1 MDKAKYLQEG
11 KNIDYKNGGTDMI
24 AAGEIVVIG
33 SRIGV
38 AGGDIPGGE
47 TGAVVTEGVWE
58 LPKTA
63 EEAISVGDM
72 LYFDAATKKVTKTAS
87 KTVESAAVPNPNAG
101 LAVAAA
107 AASDDTVHAKI
118 D

>member
-1 MDKAKYLQEG
+1 MTKAKYLQEG
-11 KNIDYKNGGTDMI
+11 KNIDHKNGGTDMI

-38 AGGDIPGGE
+38 AGGDIPAGE

-63 EEAISVGDM
+63 SEAISVGDK

-87 KTVESAAVPNPNAG
+87 KTVDSATVPNPSAG
-101 LAVAAA
+101 WAVAAA
-107 AASDDTVHAKI
+107 AASDDTVLAKI